1 MTFINNTRE
10 PNVRRIFDAI
20 DHVERDGVPILEIDP
35 DMFLVNQILGKKLP
49 MHLHPFEMEAADN
62 VELNERMGNDLTFFG
77 HVWRVG
83 RKEFTDADGRIHYA
97 DGIIK
102 TREQLNE
109 IWFPDLSKLE
119 KRLEEHCNKVNG
131 TGMGIMAKA
140 QTAAFTTMCAMGYN
154 DFLLNTVMDPDF
166 VMDFIKRI
174 HEYCLKEMEIFL
186 QYPVDVVQFSSGL
199 VTNSAPMVSYEE
211 LEKLEFEFIE
221 AQMQLAKAKGKK
233 VFFHIDG
240 KIDNMIPRFLE
251 MGTDILNPIDL
262 CAGNQDIFEIKKQYG
277 KDITISGN
285 IYIEGILRHGKAE
298 EVYEHV
304 QRHIDKLKA
313 GGGYIVSSSHNLHEH
328 VPVENFM
335 AMRNAV
341 LEYGM

>member
-1 MTFINNTRE
+1 MNNIRQ
-10 PNVRRIFDAI
+10 PNKQRIFDAI
-20 DHVERDGVPILEIDP
+20 SHVESNEIPILEIDP
-35 DMFLVNQILGKKLP
+35 DMSLVNQILNKDLP
-49 MHLHPFEMEAADN
+49 MHLHSFEMEAGDN
-62 VELNERMGNDLTFFG
+62 IELNMRMGNDLTFFG

-97 DGIIK
+97 DGTIK
-102 TREQLNE
+102 SREQLNE
-109 IWFPDLSKLE
+109 IWLPDLDKLE
-119 KRLEEHCNKVNG
+119 RRLAEHCKAVEG

-174 HEYCLKEMEIFL
+174 HEYCMKELEVFLK
-186 QYPVDVVQFSSGL
+186 YPVDVVQFSSGL

-211 LEKLEFEFIE
+211 LEKLEFSFIE
-221 AQMQLAKAKGKK
+221 EGMQLAKSKDKN

-262 CAGNQDIFEIKKQYG
+262 CAGNQDVFEIKESFGKQ
-277 KDITISGN
+277 ITISGN
-285 IYIEGILRHGKAE
+285 IDIEGVLRNGTPQ
-298 EVYEHV
+298 EVYNNV
-304 QRHIDKLKA
+304 KMHIDKMKQ
-313 GGGYIVSSSHNLHEH
+313 GGGYIVSSSHNLHEF

-335 AMRNAV
+335 AMRDAV
-341 LEYGM
+341 LEYK